1 MKKVIFIFL
10 SSAFLNVNAQE
21 NKQSAFTF
29 NYSYQIPTANLAK
42 TFGSNSAIGASYF
55 LETINNIFSGVEGNY
70 MFGNNVKDS
79 SLFDNISTSTG
90 SIIDAAGYYANI
102 NLLQRGFDAHIFAGY
117 AFHFSENNLSGI
129 YFSQGFGYMQ
139 HQIFIDTKNQ
149 NIPQLN
155 EEMKKGYDRF
165 SNGFSTKFSADYKY
179 YHKKGKFQ
187 ISSGVNYTMAY
198 TKIQRAYNFA
208 NEERYPNKRRWDQLL
223 GFKLEVIIPIHR
235 KNKEEFH
242 YY

>member
-1 MKKVIFIFL
+1 MRNILFILL
-10 SSAFLNVNAQE
+10 SAVFINLKAQE

-29 NYSYQIPTANLAK
+29 NYTYQIPTSDLAN
-42 TFGSNSAIGASYF
+42 TFGDNSAIGASYF
-55 LETINNIFSGVEGNY
+55 SETANNLFYGIEVNY
-70 MFGNNVKDS
+70 MFGNDVKDS
-79 SLFDNISTSTG
+79 TLFDNISTSSG
-90 SIIDAAGYYANI
+90 GIIDAAGHYSNI

-117 AFHFSENNLSGI
+117 AFHFTENNLSGI
-129 YFSQGFGYMQ
+129 YLSQGFGYMQ
-139 HQIFIDTKNQ
+139 NQIFIDTKNQ

-155 EEMKKGYDRF
+155 EEMKRGYDRF
-165 SNGFSTKFSADYKY
+165 SNGFSTKLSADYKY

-198 TKIQRAYNFA
+198 TKIQRTYDFSNK
-208 NEERYPNKRRWDQLL
+208 EHYSSERKWDQLL

-235 KNKEEFH
+235 KNEEEFH